1 MKIPLPNSF
10 PHPRFSLGLSGFLFM
25 TVLAG
30 LLAAA
35 VAPLRLTAQQAAPAV
50 APGPSI
56 PMTAAPETPKT
67 QEEQNNVF
75 RLEGPIVK
83 WTAKTFNL
91 EAETTARIFE
101 FFNFAIIVL
110 LVGIPI
116 AKVLPKT
123 FHKRSETLVVSL
135 KTAREATADANARLS
150 AVEAKL
156 AGLDGEIKQFR
167 AQVEQESLEDEAR
180 VKANLAEE
188 SARIVQAAEQ
198 ELSVAAAQARRGL
211 RHYAADLAI
220 DQAAKQLVLTPETD
234 RALIAEFV
242 GQVSSDMAGNGSSNA
257 AKRGGQN

>member
-1 MKIPLPNSF
+1 MRISISHLRSSRSVF
-10 PHPRFSLGLSGFLFM
+10 
-25 TVLAG
+25 G
-30 LLAAA
+30 LLSLVALAAIVL
-35 VAPLRLTAQQAAPAV
+35 VAPLRLAAQNPAPIATQATA
-50 APGPSI
+50 ST
-56 PMTAAPETPKT
+56 TAAPDAAKPDAPKT

-75 RLEGPIVK
+75 RLEGPMVK

-101 FFNFAIIVL
+101 FLNFAIIVL

-116 AKVLPKT
+116 ARILPKI
-123 FHKRSETLVVSL
+123 FRKRTTTLGANL

-156 AGLDGEIKQFR
+156 AGLDDEIKKFR
-167 AQVEQESLEDEAR
+167 AEVERESLEDEAR
-180 VKANLAEE
+180 IKAAIKEE

-211 RHYAADLAI
+211 RHFAADLAVE
-220 DQAAKQLVLTPETD
+220 QAAKQINLTPETD

-242 GQVSSDMAGNGSSNA
+242 SGA
-257 AKRGGQN
+257 AKGGQN